1 MAVGQPGD
9 DERARDRGEVH
20 AGDQQ
25 PGRAVAPAAL
35 PVGIG
40 KPRDEAVVGRPHR
53 REDRD
58 EQPRRA
64 RAPRQAREEPAGAAD
79 VHLAAALQHRPRDG
93 DRAGDGGQG
102 DQCTAPAAEDAG
114 ERDRDRRGDG
124 RADLDAG
131 RVDARSRR
139 GPLGH
144 RLPDGERR
152 ERVPEPHADA
162 HAPREQ
168 HDERSTRR
176 EGAEHAERPDQREP
190 DRHRAT
196 RAEPGREVGRDR
208 GEEPHAEHRDGAEE
222 PYEGVRRVEIVLD
235 LVDQRPD
242 THDLGPQ
249 SKGGEKQPCE
259 CGGPRAVRQRPA
271 AFARRRAMRPN
282 SSTCLRASRPAAP
295 GFPARIASR
304 IGTCFSAASCG
315 STYVP

>member
-1 MAVGQPGD
+1 MTVGQPGD
-9 DERARDRGEVH
+9 DERARDRGQVH
-20 AGDQQ
+20 RSEQQ

-35 PVGIG
+35 AVGIG
-40 KPRDEAVVGRPHR
+40 KPRVEPVVGRSHR
-53 REDRD
+53 AEDRD
-58 EQPRRA
+58 EQPGRA
-64 RAPRQAREEPAGAAD
+64 RPPRQAREEPARAAD
-79 VHLAAALQHRPRDG
+79 VHLAPSLEHRPRHRDH
-93 DRAGDGGQG
+93 AGDGGQR
-102 DQCTAPAAEDAG
+102 DQRAAPAAENARQ
-114 ERDRDRRGDG
+114 RDRDRGGDG

-131 RVDARSRR
+131 RVDARAGR

-152 ERVPEPHADA
+152 ERVAEAHADA
-162 HAPREQ
+162 HAPCEQ
-168 HDERSTRR
+168 HDERSARR
-176 EGAEHAERPDQREP
+176 EGAEHAERPDQREA

-196 RAEPGREVGRDR
+196 RAEPGGEVRGDG
-208 GEEPHAEHRDGAEE
+208 GEEPHAEHRDGAEQ
-222 PYEGVRRVEIVLD
+222 PDEGVRRVEIVLD

-242 THDLGPQ
+242 ADDLGPQ
-249 SKGGEKQPCE
+249 RQGGEKQPRE
-259 CGGPRAVRQRPA
+259 RGGPRAVRQRPA